1 MKSLIILE
9 LSYNHLR
16 VVIPSSLGNLIDL
29 TYLNP
34 GNKNING
41 IIPPEIGKMK
51 SLMSLAL
58 SYNHFNGV
66 IPSS

>member
-9 LSYNHLR
+9 LSYNQLR
-16 VVIPSSLGNLIDL
+16 VVIPSSLGNLITL
-29 TYLNP
+29 TYLN
-34 GNKNING
+34 GV
-41 IIPPEIGKMK
+41 IPPEIGKMK